1 MSVETDTGARQNA
14 VAALRALATAF
25 SVTSLYPDPAGQP
38 GFVMAV
44 ASLSEETEPV
54 ILVVGPGAIL
64 FDGEELDPE
73 NDTAH
78 RLAREL
84 FLREIEV
91 VRILPPV
98 SEADLL
104 AFFRALSLDEDQLRD
119 EGGLRARL
127 HEAGARTVE
136 VYERGMLASGDAE
149 HGEYEHEIADIDDLS
164 DLAAAAHR
172 GVPPSVLATMLEDD
186 ESPGDGAV
194 GGFLEALGELY
205 RHAAPGAGAHVESL
219 NPLDSSTGDAWRGF
233 RGFMESF
240 FFLDRPAQLEILET
254 VLSSDATWGTL
265 LVDQLSGAELADFY
279 RDLSDRGRGALAA
292 WAAVVTSE
300 QGRPVD
306 EVISTMP
313 SQAQVS
319 DAKRVVANR
328 ISEVLDQARDERS
341 IVEELSSSVRAQI
354 DRTSDEVLELEV
366 IRALM
371 ECEDRT
377 DRFKRIVRVW
387 SGRVARYF
395 RNGDMAKGTALF
407 RGVVDL
413 PPYDRTR
420 QPIIAEGIDRIADR
434 NTIRLALERESGS
447 EPSAEMV
454 MMIDALGT
462 PTVVPLVAAL
472 SQEEDG
478 QRRRLL
484 TELLASAARHDPAA
498 LDPYLANQPWF
509 VLRNLATVLGKTGR
523 TSAIPG
529 VRRLLAHEDHRVRV
543 EATRALARLD
553 GDGAAPTLVRLLS
566 DDHERV
572 RQTAVSLARSVG
584 GGELDQLLVAELES
598 GKLGVE
604 ESQVVIRILGSRKS
618 PGAVNVIER
627 LAARRFVWGARKQ
640 VRDAAREALEKMA

>member
-25 SVTSLYPDPAGQP
+25 SVTALYPDPAGQP

-44 ASLSEETEPV
+44 AALSEETEPV

-64 FDGEELDPE
+64 FDGEEVDPE
-73 NDTAH
+73 NETAH

-98 SEADLL
+98 TEGDLL
-104 AFFRALSLDEDQLRD
+104 AFFRALATDEDVLRD

-127 HEAGARTVE
+127 HEAGARTIE
-136 VYERGMLASGDAE
+136 VYERGMLAAGDGE
-149 HGEYEHEIADIDDLS
+149 HGEYEHELLDLDELS

-172 GVPPSVLATMLEDD
+172 GVPPSVLATMLEDVDSED
-186 ESPGDGAV
+186 EGAV
-194 GGFLEALGELY
+194 DGFLAALGELY
-205 RHAAPGAGAHVESL
+205 HHAAPGAGMHVESM

-240 FFLDRPAQLEILET
+240 FFLDRAAQLEILET

-279 RDLSDRGRGALAA
+279 KDLSERGRGALAA

-306 EVISTMP
+306 EVISSMP
-313 SQAQVS
+313 SQAQVT

-328 ISEVLDQARDERS
+328 ISEVLAEARNERS
-341 IVEELSSSVRAQI
+341 LVEELAASVRAQI
-354 DRTSDEVLELEV
+354 ERASDEVLELEV
-366 IRALM
+366 LRALM

-395 RNGDMAKGTALF
+395 RNGDMAKGTALY
-407 RGVVDL
+407 RGIVDL
-413 PPYDRTR
+413 PPYDRGR
-420 QPIIAEGIDRIADR
+420 HDIVADGIDRIADR
-434 NTIRLALERESGS
+434 ATIRLALERESGS
-447 EPSAEMV
+447 EPSPEMV
-454 MMIDALGT
+454 MMIEALGT

-498 LDPYLANQPWF
+498 LDPFLSNQPWF

-523 TSAIPG
+523 SSAVPG
-529 VRRLLAHEDHRVRV
+529 VRRLLAHQDHRVRV
-543 EATRALARLD
+543 EATRALARLE
-553 GDGAAPTLVRLLS
+553 GEAAAPTLVRLLS

-572 RQTAVSLARSVG
+572 RQTAVSLARGIG
-584 GGELDQLLVAELES
+584 GSELDQLLIAELE
-598 GKLGVE
+598 GGRLGVDE
-604 ESQVVIRILGSRKS
+604 TQIVIRILGSRKTTE
-618 PGAVNVIER
+618 AVELIGR

-640 VRDAAREALEKMA
+640 IRDAAREVLGRMQ

>member
-1 MSVETDTGARQNA
+1 MSVETDTGAKRNA
-14 VAALRALATAF
+14 MAALRALATAF
-25 SVTSLYPDPAGQP
+25 SVTALYPDPAGQP
-38 GFVMAV
+38 GFVMALG
-44 ASLSEETEPV
+44 ALSEETEPV
-54 ILVVGPGAIL
+54 ILVVGPGSIL

-73 NDTAH
+73 NETAH

-84 FLREIEV
+84 FIRDIEV
-91 VRILPPV
+91 VRLLPPV
-98 SEADLL
+98 IEADLL
-104 AFFRALSLDEDQLRD
+104 AFFRALGVDEEELRD
-119 EGGLRARL
+119 TGGLRPRL
-127 HEAGARTVE
+127 HEAGARTIE
-136 VYERGMLASGDAE
+136 VYERGMLAPSDAE
-149 HGEYEHEIADIDDLS
+149 HVEYAHDNIDLDDLS

-172 GVPPSVLATMLEDD
+172 GVPPSVLASMLEDGGATD
-186 ESPGDGAV
+186 EAV
-194 GGFLEALGELY
+194 GGFLKALSELY
-205 RHAAPGAGAHVESL
+205 DHAAPSAAIHVESM
-219 NPLDSSTGDAWRGF
+219 NPLDSSVGDAWRGF

-240 FFLDRPAQLEILET
+240 FFLDRPAQLQILET
-254 VLSSDATWGTL
+254 VLDADGIWGTL

-279 RDLSDRGRGALAA
+279 KDLSERGRGALAA

-319 DAKRVVANR
+319 DAKRVVATR
-328 ISEVLDQARDERS
+328 ISEVLAHAEERS
-341 IVEELSSSVRAQI
+341 LVEELAESVRAQI
-354 DRTSDEVLELEV
+354 ERASNEVLELEV
-366 IRALM
+366 VRALM

-395 RNGDMAKGTALF
+395 RNGDIANGTALF

-413 PPYDRTR
+413 PPYDKTR
-420 QPIIAEGIDRIADR
+420 HDLIADGISRIADR

-447 EPSAEMV
+447 EPSSEML

-484 TELLASAARHDPAA
+484 TELLSAAARHDPAA
-498 LDPYLANQPWF
+498 LDPFLTNQPWF

-523 TSAIPG
+523 SAAVPG
-529 VRRLLAHEDHRVRV
+529 VRRLLVHEDHRVRV
-543 EATRALARLD
+543 EATRALARLE
-553 GDGAAPTLVRLLS
+553 GDAAAPTLVRLLG

-572 RQTAVSLARSVG
+572 RQTAVSLARSIG
-584 GGELDQLLVAELES
+584 GSELDQLLVAELE
-598 GKLGVE
+598 GGRLGPDE
-604 ESQVVIRILGSRKS
+604 AQVVIRILGGRKT
-618 PGAVNVIER
+618 PAALPVIEK
-627 LAARRFVWGARKQ
+627 LASRRFVWGARRQ
-640 VRDAAREALEKMA
+640 VRVAAREALGRMR